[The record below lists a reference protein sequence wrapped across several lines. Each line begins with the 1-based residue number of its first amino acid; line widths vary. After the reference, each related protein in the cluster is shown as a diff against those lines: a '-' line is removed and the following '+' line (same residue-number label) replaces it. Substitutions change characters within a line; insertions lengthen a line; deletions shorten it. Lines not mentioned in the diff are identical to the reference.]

1 MEEKINKETGTF
13 VNIDLA
19 KVLVTDKE
27 IYVSKCIECN
37 KLLTADEASYGHDCE
52 V

>member
-1 MEEKINKETGTF
+1 MTEVSNENSEYIAGKIG
-13 VNIDLA
+13 IA
-19 KVLVTDKE
+19 KVLVKGEE

-52 V
+52 